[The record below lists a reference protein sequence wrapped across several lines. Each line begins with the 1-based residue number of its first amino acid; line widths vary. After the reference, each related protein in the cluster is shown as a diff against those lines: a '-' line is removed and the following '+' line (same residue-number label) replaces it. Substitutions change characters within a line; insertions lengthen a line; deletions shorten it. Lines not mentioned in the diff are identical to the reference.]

1 MNAGAT
7 KQNPFSVF
15 GIEPRFDVNLAE
27 LEKTHRDLSRAVHP
41 DRAAT
46 ASAKSD
52 SIERAMQVNE
62 AWRVIKDPVK
72 RAEALFTL
80 HGIATGETNEP
91 KPAPDFLMDM
101 LEQREALAEA
111 RAAKDA
117 ARVHALATSI
127 QNKQER
133 ASTALAK
140 AFAGES
146 HAITSELP
154 IALKYL
160 GELRFYR
167 RFMEEV
173 SAIEDE
179 LAGI

>member
-1 MNAGAT
+1 MNAGAA
-7 KQNPFSVF
+7 KHNPFSVF
-15 GIEPRFDVNLAE
+15 GIEPRYDVDLKE

-41 DRAAT
+41 DRAVT

-72 RAEALFTL
+72 RAEALFAI
-80 HGIATGETNEP
+80 HGIAVGETNEP
-91 KPAPDFLMDM
+91 KPGPDFLMDM
-101 LEQREALAEA
+101 LEQREALSEA

-117 ARVHALATSI
+117 TRVHALATVI
-127 QNKQER
+127 RNKQER
-133 ASTALAK
+133 ASAALTK

-146 HAITSELP
+146 RAIQSALP
-154 IALKYL
+154 LL